1 VTRIVIGVTSINF
14 VFILKSNQPI
24 KKIGKK
30 KATMDNT
37 LAIITDS
44 TCDIPTEWL
53 EQYDITVV
61 PLTIVW
67 KDQQLLDGVDITAE
81 EFYQKLDKEKFFPTT
96 SQPTPQS
103 FINAFRE
110 AAEKG
115 YKEILTMTISSAM
128 SGTILSARTAAES
141 SPIPVH
147 VIDSKSNSMGLGW
160 QVIAAA
166 RAREKGAML
175 NEILAIIEKVRNSLA
190 YYISLDTMDY
200 LIKGGRFGDAVK
212 FLNSVLKIK
221 PLILVKHD
229 SGTVGASI
237 PARSRAGAIDGL
249 FKQFFKN
256 INTDLPLHI
265 TVLHNAAY
273 EEAKALAERVIE
285 EYHPKE
291 IFISIV
297 SPILGVH
304 TGPRAIAL
312 CGYAGE

>member
-1 VTRIVIGVTSINF
+1 MAN
-14 VFILKSNQPI
+14 
-24 KKIGKK
+24 KI
-30 KATMDNT
+30 A
-37 LAIITDS
+37 LITDS
-44 TCDIPTEWL
+44 TSDIPEEWRT
-53 EQYDITVV
+53 QFDITII

-67 KDQQLLDGVDITAE
+67 NESQFLDGIDISAE
-81 EFYQKLDKEKFFPTT
+81 EFYQRLGKDPIHPTT

-103 FINAFRE
+103 FSTAYQD
-110 AAEKG
+110 AANKG
-115 YKEILTMTISSAM
+115 YDEILVVTISSAM
-128 SGTILSARTAAES
+128 SGTILSARQAAEN

-147 VIDSKSNSMGLGW
+147 IVDGKSNSMGIGW

-166 RAREKGAML
+166 RARDNGADL
-175 NEILAIIEKVRNSLA
+175 NTILSIIEKVRTSLA

-200 LIKGGRFGDAVK
+200 LIKGGRIGDAVK
-212 FLNSVLKIK
+212 FLNSVIKIR
-221 PLILVKHD
+221 PLILVNHE

-237 PARSRAGAIDGL
+237 PARSRSGAIDGL

-256 INTDLPLHI
+256 INSNLPLHI

-273 EEAKALAERVIE
+273 DEAKELADRVINT
-285 EYHPKE
+285 YHPKE

-312 CGYAGE
+312 CGYAGDF

>member
-1 VTRIVIGVTSINF
+1 MAN
-14 VFILKSNQPI
+14 
-24 KKIGKK
+24 KI
-30 KATMDNT
+30 A
-37 LAIITDS
+37 LITDS
-44 TCDIPTEWL
+44 TSDIPEEWRT
-53 EQYDITVV
+53 QFDITII

-67 KDQQLLDGVDITAE
+67 NESQFLDGIDISAE
-81 EFYQKLDKEKFFPTT
+81 EFYQRLGKDSIHPTT

-103 FINAFRE
+103 FSTAYQD
-110 AAEKG
+110 AANKG
-115 YKEILTMTISSAM
+115 YDEILVITISSAM
-128 SGTILSARTAAES
+128 SGTILSARQAAEN

-147 VIDSKSNSMGLGW
+147 IVDGKSNSMGLGW

-166 RAREKGAML
+166 RARDSGADL
-175 NEILAIIEKVRNSLA
+175 NTILSIIEKVRTSLA

-200 LIKGGRFGDAVK
+200 LIKGGRIGDAVK
-212 FLNSVLKIK
+212 FLNSVIKIR
-221 PLILVKHD
+221 PLILVNHE

-237 PARSRAGAIDGL
+237 PARSRSGAIDGL

-256 INTDLPLHI
+256 INSNLPLHI

-273 EEAKALAERVIE
+273 DEAKELADRVINT
-285 EYHPKE
+285 YHPKE

-312 CGYAGE
+312 CGYAGDY

>member
-1 VTRIVIGVTSINF
+1 MAN
-14 VFILKSNQPI
+14 
-24 KKIGKK
+24 KI
-30 KATMDNT
+30 A
-37 LAIITDS
+37 LITDS
-44 TCDIPTEWL
+44 TSDIPEEWRKK
-53 EQYDITVV
+53 YDITII

-67 KDQQLLDGVDITAE
+67 NESQFLDGIDITAE
-81 EFYQKLDKEKFFPTT
+81 EFYDRLGTDPVHPTT

-103 FINAFRE
+103 FITAYQD
-110 AAEKG
+110 AAKNG
-115 YKEILTMTISSAM
+115 YDQILVVTISSAM
-128 SGTILSARTAAES
+128 SGTILSARQAAEN

-147 VIDSKSNSMGLGW
+147 IVDGKSNSMGIGW

-166 RAREKGAML
+166 RARENGADL
-175 NEILAIIEKVRNSLA
+175 STILAIIEKVRTSLA

-200 LIKGGRFGDAVK
+200 LIKGGRIGDAVK
-212 FLNSVLKIK
+212 FLNSVIKIR
-221 PLILVKHD
+221 PLILVNHE

-237 PARSRAGAIDGL
+237 PARSRSGAIDGL

-256 INTDLPLHI
+256 IDTNLPLHI

-273 EEAKALAERVIE
+273 EEAKELADRVINT
-285 EYHPKE
+285 YHPKE

-312 CGYAGE
+312 CGYAGEF

>member
-1 VTRIVIGVTSINF
+1 MAN
-14 VFILKSNQPI
+14 
-24 KKIGKK
+24 KI
-30 KATMDNT
+30 A
-37 LAIITDS
+37 LITDS
-44 TCDIPTEWL
+44 TSDIPEEWRT
-53 EQYDITVV
+53 QFDITII

-67 KDQQLLDGVDITAE
+67 NESQFLDGIDISAE
-81 EFYQKLDKEKFFPTT
+81 EFYQRLGKDSIHPTT

-103 FINAFRE
+103 FSTAYQD
-110 AAEKG
+110 AANKG
-115 YKEILTMTISSAM
+115 YDEILVITISSAM
-128 SGTILSARTAAES
+128 SGTILSARQAAEN

-147 VIDSKSNSMGLGW
+147 IVDGKSNSMGIGW

-166 RAREKGAML
+166 RARDSGADL
-175 NEILAIIEKVRNSLA
+175 NSILSIIEKVRTSLA

-200 LIKGGRFGDAVK
+200 LIKGGRIGDAVK
-212 FLNSVLKIK
+212 FLNSVIKIR
-221 PLILVKHD
+221 PLILVNHE

-237 PARSRAGAIDGL
+237 PARSRSGAIDGL

-256 INTDLPLHI
+256 INSNLPLHI

-273 EEAKALAERVIE
+273 DEAKELADRVINT
-285 EYHPKE
+285 YHPKE

-312 CGYAGE
+312 CGYAGDF

>member
-1 VTRIVIGVTSINF
+1 MT
-14 VFILKSNQPI
+14 
-24 KKIGKK
+24 KKI
-30 KATMDNT
+30 
-37 LAIITDS
+37 AIITDS
-44 TCDIPTEWL
+44 TSDIPDEWRKL
-53 EQYDITVV
+53 FDITII

-67 KDQQLLDGVDITAE
+67 DEKQFLDGQDITPEA
-81 EFYQKLDKEKFFPTT
+81 FYERLGKDPVHPTT

-103 FINAFRE
+103 FLSAFQD
-110 AAEKG
+110 AADKG
-115 YKEILTMTISSAM
+115 YDEILVITISSAM
-128 SGTILSARTAAES
+128 SGTILSARQATEN

-147 VIDSKSNSMGLGW
+147 IVDGKSNSMGLGW

-166 RAREKGAML
+166 RARDNGAELNTML
-175 NEILAIIEKVRNSLA
+175 SIIEKVRTNLA

-200 LIKGGRFGDAVK
+200 LVKGGRFGDAIK
-212 FLNSVLKIK
+212 FLNSVIK
-221 PLILVKHD
+221 VRPLILVNHE

-237 PARSRAGAIDGL
+237 PARSRSGAIDGL

-256 INTDLPLHI
+256 INTELPLHI

-273 EEAKALAERVIE
+273 EEAKELADRVINT
-285 EYHPKE
+285 YHPKE

-312 CGYAGE
+312 CGYAGDF

>member
-1 VTRIVIGVTSINF
+1 MT
-14 VFILKSNQPI
+14 
-24 KKIGKK
+24 KKI
-30 KATMDNT
+30 
-37 LAIITDS
+37 AIITDS
-44 TCDIPTEWL
+44 TSDIPDEWRKL
-53 EQYDITVV
+53 FDITII

-67 KDQQLLDGVDITAE
+67 DEKQFLDGQDITPEA
-81 EFYQKLDKEKFFPTT
+81 FYERLGKDPVHPTT

-103 FINAFRE
+103 FLSAFQD
-110 AAEKG
+110 AADKG
-115 YKEILTMTISSAM
+115 YDEILVITISSAM
-128 SGTILSARTAAES
+128 SGTILSARQAAEN

-147 VIDSKSNSMGLGW
+147 IVDGKSNSMGLGW

-166 RAREKGAML
+166 RARDNGAELNTML
-175 NEILAIIEKVRNSLA
+175 SIIEKVRTNLA

-200 LIKGGRFGDAVK
+200 LVKGGRFGDAIK
-212 FLNSVLKIK
+212 FLNSVIK
-221 PLILVKHD
+221 VRPLILVNHE

-237 PARSRAGAIDGL
+237 PARSRSGAIDGL

-256 INTDLPLHI
+256 INTELPLHI

-273 EEAKALAERVIE
+273 EEAKELADRVINT
-285 EYHPKE
+285 YHPKE

-312 CGYAGE
+312 CGYAGDF

>member
-1 VTRIVIGVTSINF
+1 MAN
-14 VFILKSNQPI
+14 
-24 KKIGKK
+24 KI
-30 KATMDNT
+30 A
-37 LAIITDS
+37 LITDS
-44 TCDIPTEWL
+44 TSDIPEEWRKK
-53 EQYDITVV
+53 YDITII

-67 KDQQLLDGVDITAE
+67 NESQFLDGIDITAE
-81 EFYQKLDKEKFFPTT
+81 EFYDRLGTDPVHPTT

-103 FINAFRE
+103 FITAYQD
-110 AAEKG
+110 AAKNG
-115 YKEILTMTISSAM
+115 YDQILVVTISSAM
-128 SGTILSARTAAES
+128 SGTILSARQAAEN

-147 VIDSKSNSMGLGW
+147 IVDGKSNSMGIGW

-166 RAREKGAML
+166 RARENGADL
-175 NEILAIIEKVRNSLA
+175 STILAIIEKVRTSLA

-200 LIKGGRFGDAVK
+200 LIKGGRIGDAVK
-212 FLNSVLKIK
+212 FLNSVIKIR
-221 PLILVKHD
+221 PLILVNHE

-237 PARSRAGAIDGL
+237 PARSRSGAIDGL

-256 INTDLPLHI
+256 IDTNLPLHI

-273 EEAKALAERVIE
+273 EEAKELADHVIST
-285 EYHPKE
+285 YHPKE

-312 CGYAGE
+312 CGYAGEF

>member
-1 VTRIVIGVTSINF
+1 MAN
-14 VFILKSNQPI
+14 
-24 KKIGKK
+24 KI
-30 KATMDNT
+30 A
-37 LAIITDS
+37 LITDS
-44 TCDIPTEWL
+44 TSDIPEEWRKK
-53 EQYDITVV
+53 YDITII

-67 KDQQLLDGVDITAE
+67 NESQFLDGIDITAE
-81 EFYQKLDKEKFFPTT
+81 EFYDRLGTDPVHPTT

-103 FINAFRE
+103 FITAYQD
-110 AAEKG
+110 AAKNG
-115 YKEILTMTISSAM
+115 YDQILVVTISSAM
-128 SGTILSARTAAES
+128 SGTILSARQAAEN

-147 VIDSKSNSMGLGW
+147 IVDGKSNSMGIGW

-166 RAREKGAML
+166 RARENGADL
-175 NEILAIIEKVRNSLA
+175 STILAIIEKVRTSLA

-200 LIKGGRFGDAVK
+200 LIKGGRIGDAVK
-212 FLNSVLKIK
+212 FLNSVIKIR
-221 PLILVKHD
+221 PLILVNHD

-237 PARSRAGAIDGL
+237 PARSRSGAIDGL

-256 INTDLPLHI
+256 IDTNLPLHI

-273 EEAKALAERVIE
+273 EEAKELADRVINT
-285 EYHPKE
+285 YHPKE

-312 CGYAGE
+312 CGYAGEF